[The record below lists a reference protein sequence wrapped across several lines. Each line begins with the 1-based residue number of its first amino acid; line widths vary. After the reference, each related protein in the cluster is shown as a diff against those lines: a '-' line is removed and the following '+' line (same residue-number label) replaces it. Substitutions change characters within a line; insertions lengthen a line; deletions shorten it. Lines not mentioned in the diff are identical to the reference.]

1 MGKNPKE
8 NQIPMDSRRIEEI
21 QEGKNESGSNQKW
34 TRRKKNKRI
43 RKNKQNMAK
52 QDKNKML

>member
-21 QEGKNESGSNQKW
+21 QEGKNESGSNQK
-34 TRRKKNKRI
+34 
-43 RKNKQNMAK
+43 
-52 QDKNKML
+52 

>member
-1 MGKNPKE
+1 
-8 NQIPMDSRRIEEI
+8 MDSRRIEEI

-43 RKNKQNMAK
+43 RKNKQIMAK